1 MACSSSGTRPS
12 STEEEEDEEEVLL
25 ERDDEE
31 VKKEAVLDD
40 EVEEAIVGQLEVLVQ
55 DLYDPGTAIEKHE
68 RARRLREG
76 EGRPVQEE
84 IVLSGGSCLWQPL

>member
-40 EVEEAIVGQLEVLVQ
+40 EVEEAIVGQLETVLGRISTSV
-55 DLYDPGTAIEKHE
+55 TAVEKHE